1 MPNYVTTRRLKHTPE
16 QMFDLVADVERYPEF
31 VPMCEKLVVRRRT
44 TGVAGSEVLLAD
56 MAIGYKVI
64 RESFTSRV
72 ALDRANLK
80 ILVEYVDGPFS
91 HLENRWS
98 FAPASGGGSEVTFDI
113 DYAFRSRAFQMIA
126 GAVFDTVVR
135 RMVQAFETRADA
147 LYGR

>member
-1 MPNYVTTRRLKHTPE
+1 MPHYVTTRRLPHSAE
-16 QMFDLVADVERYPEF
+16 QMFDLVADIERYPEF
-31 VPMCEKLVVRRRT
+31 VPMCEKLTVRRRT
-44 TGVAGSEVLLAD
+44 TGVNGSDVIIAD

-72 ALDRANLK
+72 ALDRSNLN

-91 HLENRWS
+91 HLENRWR
-98 FAPASGGGSEVTFDI
+98 FAPAPGGSDVTFDI
-113 DYAFRSRAFQMIA
+113 DYAFRSRTFQMIA

-147 LYGR
+147 IYGR